1 MCAQKVHEFL
11 PMEGCQATA
20 HKDEEVVQGQVVKAV
35 VEEVFCK
42 QAPGRGIY
50 AWVGGPPIEGQLEDE
65 EES

>member
-35 VEEVFCK
+35 VEKVFCK
-42 QAPGRGIY
+42 QAPG
-50 AWVGGPPIEGQLEDE
+50 
-65 EES
+65 

>member
-1 MCAQKVHEFL
+1 MVGAASGIGNRCDVEEDNAHAMFAQKVHEFL

-42 QAPGRGIY
+42 QAPG
-50 AWVGGPPIEGQLEDE
+50 
-65 EES
+65 